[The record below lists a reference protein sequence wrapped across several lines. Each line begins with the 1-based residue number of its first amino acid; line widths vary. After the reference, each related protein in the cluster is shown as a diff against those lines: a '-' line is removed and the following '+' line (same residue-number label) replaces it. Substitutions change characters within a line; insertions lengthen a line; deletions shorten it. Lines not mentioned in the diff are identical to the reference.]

1 MKNLILL
8 YYSNMSI
15 SNEPNQRWYRLL
27 KANVCQENPVLRHG
41 LGHFS
46 NVLIYGAIHKRRRN
60 NLGGEEGLKF

>member
-8 YYSNMSI
+8 YYSNMRDVGI

-41 LGHFS
+41 
-46 NVLIYGAIHKRRRN
+46 I
-60 NLGGEEGLKF
+60 